1 MYANA
6 NAAYLE
12 SRVLSANPVELVLM
26 LHQSASGAVRDARRH
41 LAAGAIAER
50 SRSINKACGVLAELI
65 SSLDRERGG
74 EIAQRLRQLY
84 DYMYARLIEANREQ
98 ADAPL
103 ADVLGLLATLSEAW
117 EAAGPAVMPVAT
129 AGIAGAGYRG
139 AEDYDAGIYGAGGYG
154 ARNSSGRDAWAQPF
168 PPEPVP
174 AQAYG
179 PHAWSL

>member
-12 SRVLSANPVELVLM
+12 SRVHSADPVELVRILYE
-26 LHQSASGAVRDARRH
+26 SASGAVTDARRH

-50 SRSINKACGVLAELI
+50 SRSINKACAVLAELI

-74 EIAQRLRQLY
+74 EIAQRLGQLY
-84 DYMYARLIEANREQ
+84 DYMYARLIEANRQQ

-117 EAAGPAVMPVAT
+117 EG
-129 AGIAGAGYRG
+129 AGAVAQPAAAAEAPGARNRG
-139 AEDYDAGIYGAGGYG
+139 AESYGAGSDGAGSYG
-154 ARNSSGRDAWAQPF
+154 AGNAWAPL
-168 PPEPVP
+168 PEPAP

-179 PHAWSL
+179 SHAWSF